1 MKTNNLL
8 KTKYVTKLKNGEYY
22 QVIVQKNYVG
32 CYPTLS
38 EAMDAADFFILE
50 VYGVNSKWKL
60 NNPNLVAD
68 DEIFV
73 CDVCKNNKTQ
83 DELIIPKSSTYSKL
97 ICLDCSKEK
106 NQAKYQETKKRLNGR
121 SLSAEYRQTLL
132 GCLSFLVSCARQ
144 RVKNRT
150 YDCSLTKEDLLS
162 IYEKQSGRCALS
174 GKTMT
179 WGSGSGRI
187 LTNIS
192 LDRID
197 NNLGYTKDN
206 VQLLCDFANNMKST
220 LSNEEIIEWCHSII
234 STQEQR

>member
-1 MKTNNLL
+1 M

-22 QVIVQKNYVG
+22 QATFRNHYIG

-38 EAMDAADFFILE
+38 EAMDAADFFILD
-50 VYGVNSKWKL
+50 VYGVNSKWRL

-68 DEIFV
+68 DELFV
-73 CDVCKNNKTQ
+73 CDICKNNKTQ
-83 DELIIPKSSTYSKL
+83 AELIIPKSSTYSKL
-97 ICLDCSKEK
+97 ICINCSEEK
-106 NQAKYQETKKRLNGR
+106 RKARYQEIKKRLNGR
-121 SLSAEYRQTLL
+121 SLTNEFRKSLPGY
-132 GCLSFLVSCARQ
+132 LSFLVSCAKQ

-206 VQLLCDFANNMKST
+206 VQLLCDFVNNMKST
-220 LSNEEIIEWCHSII
+220 LNNEEIIEWCHSII
-234 STQEQR
+234 STQKR